1 MRVDIHCHMGQLRR
15 PPAVADRFSFEPAGT
30 YAPYD
35 AYFSDPL
42 AGSLGMRL
50 AAWHFRLPVRAGGDH
65 LDEAIEAVNL
75 RHILGATTIDRAVVL
90 AMDQYHTDD
99 GRPLGPRR
107 RRQRRGTD
115 LYVSNTYV
123 RSLWRRYP
131 RRILFGAAIHPY
143 RRQGSMTAADML
155 GEVAAAGAVLVK
167 WLPPA
172 QNIDAR
178 DPRTVEFLRRAGRL
192 GIPMLIHYG
201 QEWTLHSPHRRFFDP
216 SGLLETLRLLRREG
230 DMPTVIV
237 AHAAT
242 PATWPLTSGR
252 TFDTLVAALEG
263 EFADAP
269 LYADTAALTLITK
282 LRWLRRLLRRP
293 GLQAKLVHGSD
304 YPIPPM
310 PGLIRHRLGGQW
322 REIAA
327 MPSWLDREAQTKRV
341 LGVEEAVFHRGGELL
356 AHRIA
361 LADRLAGAG

>member
-1 MRVDIHCHMGQLRR
+1 MRVDVHCHMGQRAR
-15 PPAVADRFSFEPAGT
+15 PPAAADRFSFEPAGA
-30 YAPYD
+30 YAPFD

-42 AGSLGMRL
+42 AGSLAMRL
-50 AAWHFRLPVRAGGDH
+50 AARHFGLPARARTEQ
-65 LDEAIEAVNL
+65 LDQAIEAVNL
-75 RHILGATTIDRAVVL
+75 RHILGAVTIDRAVVL

-107 RRQRRGTD
+107 RRQRCGTD

-131 RRILFGAAIHPY
+131 ARILFGAAIHPY
-143 RRQGSMTAADML
+143 RRHGPMTAVDML
-155 GEVAAAGAVLVK
+155 EEVAAAGAVLVK

-178 DPRTVEFLRRAGRL
+178 DPRTVAFLRHAGRL
-192 GIPMLIHYG
+192 GMPMLIHYG
-201 QEWTLHSPHRRFFDP
+201 QEWTLRSPHRRFFDP

-230 DMPTVIV
+230 CMPTVIV

-252 TFDTLVAALEG
+252 TFDTLVTALEG

-310 PGLIRHRLGGQW
+310 PRLIRHRLGRCW
-322 REIAA
+322 RDIAA
-327 MPSWLDREAQTKRV
+327 MPSWLDREAQMKRI
-341 LGVEEAVFHRGGELL
+341 LGVEEAVFHRGGDLL

-361 LADRLAGAG
+361 LADRLSGAV